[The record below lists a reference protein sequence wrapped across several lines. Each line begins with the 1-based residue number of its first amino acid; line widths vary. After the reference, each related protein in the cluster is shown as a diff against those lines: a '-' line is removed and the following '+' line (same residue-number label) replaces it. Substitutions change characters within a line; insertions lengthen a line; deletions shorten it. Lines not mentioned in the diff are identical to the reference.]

1 MARYSPVS
9 HVDYVEA
16 ELIRSLNWLRESHPH
31 RRFAGCAVL
40 RQLAENAPT
49 VFFVRVK
56 EFFDLIWDPLWDS
69 KDTIRYAASK
79 ALSACLAVLSQRTYH
94 LQWYCNL
101 YTRIHDGLKKGTA
114 ESVHGSLLVVS
125 ESLKLTGDFMVP
137 RFKEVCKAIMQFK
150 DHRSRTVKGA
160 IIHLLPSLAQFC
172 PDAFAR
178 THLDEAMDMLL
189 KCCKSQETKADALLS
204 TGQLCRAL
212 GPHLVNRVDE
222 LLDLVR
228 DAFLTGSKKQ
238 RSDIAAEALQ
248 CVADMVCG
256 LGAPFHDRVLT
267 LLEPM
272 LQCGLTEELIDT
284 LVIIGKY
291 IPLQKVVVQ
300 QRLLEEATKILGGQP
315 HPQMDMN
322 WKRNIKKSTLTK
334 NMSGMIQTSTSILS
348 TVASSTKLSSYS
360 GTVPKVNNYM
370 IQNKSL
376 KEPKKGF
383 SLFGFRTSKGSSHDG
398 SGMGVAAMGLSIGS
412 SSSVLESVVAPKQT
426 SDLVLLAL
434 KTLGSL
440 STPSSNLLHILKCS
454 VLPYL
459 HAEDP
464 YVRKEAAMTCAK
476 MLGNVMH
483 LNTRGPTALAIEE
496 IITLLLQ
503 LVVTDPYTMVR
514 LSLLCCLD
522 SIFDKFLRRAHHI
535 VSLSFLLH
543 DESFEIRLEALKTLG
558 RIAFSNPAAVLPS
571 LRHMLMRI
579 ISEIKSSPD
588 NRSKEE
594 AILLLSNF
602 VRCESLQ
609 NIVKPFVSTL
619 FGSLPLTG
627 DNRVTTAALEALG
640 EICSVI
646 RQDCLQFADQM
657 IPIIIVNMHDSTSR
671 RKQEMAVKTLGIC
684 VSSTGL
690 VVKPYLQ
697 YPQLLPWALDLLHKN
712 SANTSWSLR
721 METLRTLGLL
731 GALEPLKYSLIQSH
745 LQNHEKK
752 KVDEEKP
759 QVTVPVQENIQT
771 GLNERRGTITD
782 RTESNLSSNNSAEK
796 KEGVDDRER
805 TNFKELISSEVLLD
819 DDSDRAP
826 AYLFMYEQSVMRSV
840 SEPAVADIQRKTP
853 NSEDYYPRVSLVSLM
868 KILRDPSL
876 SVHHSSVIQAITLTF
891 LSMGVRCVPFLDQVV
906 PYLLQL
912 FRQCGPGLRESLLQ
926 QLAKLVSIVENH
938 ISPYLPTLFDI
949 IHDFWSEHLEYVL
962 NLVEMVAVSAPDS
975 FCQYITIV
983 LPLLLSS
990 LVLPDNFQASTL
1002 KKDPGQLQTLEQ
1014 VLGCFKTL
1022 RTTLQSHIHLVI
1034 PCLCKLMTQ
1043 LQESGVLTVTWQIL
1057 TVRTIRMICSGSK
1070 GTLIGETYAVISRVV
1085 HCLVKVFA
1093 TALSHNIPTS
1103 SPLYS
1108 ECILGLCN
1116 LGIQLGPRFIIFDDL
1131 ILRTI
1136 QNHGINTSK
1145 YEDLSRIIRTG
1156 NVPEFGYGD
1165 WEFLNNVSSTS
1176 HEDMFTI
1183 GSESDLLSMVSTKAQ
1198 RNDFSQSTTSGQR
1211 LNQGQ
1216 LARAWDVSQR
1226 STAAD
1231 WTEWL
1236 RRFNIELLRE
1246 SPSPALRSCSALAQA
1261 YAPLAKDLFHA
1272 AFVSCWMELNEQ
1284 YQDSLVRALH
1294 VAFKSNTI
1302 PPEILQ
1308 SLLNLAEFMEH
1319 DVETL
1324 PISLTILAELAQKGH
1339 AYAKALHY
1347 RELEFQNNPVS
1358 CFESLININKKL
1370 DQYDAAIGVLKVV
1383 AQMQKKHPTLQEVY
1397 AVQEAWLSKLGH
1409 WDEALVRYETR
1420 LEKNPKDSMAIAG
1433 KLKCL
1438 DSLGRW
1444 EEAIKLCSEN
1454 LDHLR
1459 VECVSSGNNTHTKAA
1474 VIGARSAWSLNEWTL
1489 MDNIVSQLPQDNVE
1503 ASFLRSVLAVHNEN
1517 FEDSTI
1523 HIERTRSQL
1532 DKSITALLAESYGRA
1547 YVPLVMVQQCSELE
1561 EIIEYK
1567 KLLRSC
1573 KEMQDQQQDI
1583 ANNQLGSV
1591 FHEEASN
1598 LLRARS
1604 RTNSLASTVPSRP
1617 TSAQSDTVGFD
1628 IGFSQGPIS
1637 TKSIPFHS
1645 RNDVTI
1651 TGVVITDD
1659 DSSVVSEWQDRYRDI
1674 LRRKSLLT
1682 EKWRKRIKGVVIG
1695 RAAIPFWKSLLN
1707 GRKLIISEIEDLETW
1722 IDYAA
1727 LCRDGG
1733 NFALAERVLTSIQG
1747 LHLKAPKDSRVDSS
1761 IVDQS
1766 IKLAMLKLQW
1776 AIGERTKALSGL
1788 EALTRTSGG
1797 SNVISSSEASIKL
1810 SCLLKL
1816 GEWKLAMIGPGEA
1829 VDRSTRREILS
1840 LYSRATMVDP
1850 QSYAAWHQWGLCN
1863 YRAIEEARGFSPR
1876 SVCTSGTKAA
1886 RQIMPAQNT
1895 LSNDVLIPLATNA
1908 VKGLLRAISFGT
1920 KKDSSSVMQDMLCIL
1935 SIWFRYG
1942 RIPDVCS
1949 AIEAGLSTVH
1959 LDNWLGVLP
1968 QLIAR
1973 IDHHE
1978 PNTRN
1983 LLQNLLIRLG
1993 TKHAQALVFPL
2004 SVALKSP
2011 NAGRKEAAENLMNSL
2026 RQHSSKLIEQALMV
2040 SQELVRVA
2048 ILWQEDWHESLE
2060 EASRQYFGGIFTIL
2074 ITHNNIILIIISFI
2088 IDGNIQ
2094 AMLDTLAPLH
2104 KALED
2109 GPNTLREASF
2119 CQAYG
2124 HDLREAW
2131 DYLKAYVKM
2140 LSDRGDKV
2148 PTNGAA
2154 PSKRNKVLPLQPE
2167 EMQLHQAWDLYY
2179 GVFKRI
2185 NLQLPQ
2191 VTSLELQY
2199 CSPSL
2204 YNCRDLDL
2212 GVPGTYK
2219 VNGTAVRIRYFGPT
2233 VAIIRSKQRPRKIR
2247 IIGDDGQVFV
2257 FLLKGHEDLRQ
2268 DERAM
2273 QLFGLVNALLHH
2285 DVRTGGEYHA
2295 LSIQR
2300 YAVVPLSPTAGL
2312 ISWVPN
2318 CDTFHDLIRDFRD
2331 SRKIMLNVEHKLMQ
2345 QVAPN
2350 NLYDSLSHIHK
2361 LEVFEHA
2368 LANTTGEDLAKIL
2381 WLKSESSEAWLQ
2393 RRVNYTRSL
2402 AVMSMVGY
2410 ILGLGDRHPSNLM
2423 IERQSGKILHID
2435 FGDCFEVAMQREKFP
2450 EKVPFRLT
2458 RMLVNAMEVSGIE
2471 GNFRL
2476 TCEKVMSVLREN
2488 RDSLVATLE
2497 AFVHDPL
2504 ISWRLLNT
2512 GKGRGRKGPEA
2523 KPETKMDFKA
2533 ENKNESNV
2541 SSDSSHSGGG
2551 VDETNKGGFVAP
2563 FGDTAHRRRNS
2574 KQNSAAGSLKPVL
2587 ENEADLEALD
2597 ETTNSTTKSNNNN
2610 TNDDDN
2616 NKKNNIK
2623 SSLNEL
2629 PEQEI
2634 SLAKYAEIV
2643 KRERAKERNLDKIDG
2658 GQVVGSSDDLSS
2670 KGSSDL
2676 HLEMSS
2682 LANSSLQNE
2691 NKFSFSMNHR
2701 SIVAL
2706 SIAQAEAGEEDIHGM
2721 KGELTEK
2728 AVIVIRRV
2736 LDKLTGLDFHD
2747 RLNTQ
2752 PALDVPEQVER
2763 LIKQATANE
2772 NLCLSFFGWCSSW

>member
-16 ELIRSLNWLRESHPH
+16 ELIRSLDWLRESHPH

-94 LQWYCNL
+94 LQWYCGL
-101 YTRIHDGLKKGTA
+101 YDRIHDGLKKGTA

-291 IPLQKVVVQ
+291 IPLQKIVVQ
-300 QRLLEEATKILGGQP
+300 QRLLEEATKILGSQP
-315 HPQMDMN
+315 QPKMAVN
-322 WKRNIKKSTLTK
+322 WKRKKSSSTK
-334 NMSGMIQTSTSILS
+334 SMSGMIKTQPSLS
-348 TVASSTKLSSYS
+348 NAASSTKLSSYS
-360 GTVPKVNNYM
+360 GAVSKVNNF
-370 IQNKSL
+370 IQNKPA
-376 KEPKKGF
+376 KETKKGF
-383 SLFGFRTSKGSSHDG
+383 SLFGFRTSKSASHDG

-459 HAEDP
+459 NAEDP

-476 MLGNVMH
+476 MLSNVMD

-514 LSLLCCLD
+514 LSLLCCLN

-558 RIAFSNPAAVLPS
+558 RIAISNPAAVLPS

-588 NRSKEE
+588 SRSKEE

-646 RQDCLQFADQM
+646 RRDCLQFADQM

-745 LQNHEKK
+745 LLNHEKK

-759 QVTVPVQENIQT
+759 QITIPVQESIQTT
-771 GLNERRGTITD
+771 GLNERKGTITD

-796 KEGVDDRER
+796 KEGVDERER
-805 TNFKELISSEVLLD
+805 TNFKELIRSEVLLD

-868 KILRDPSL
+868 KILRDTSL

-891 LSMGVRCVPFLDQVV
+891 LSMGPRCVPFLDQVV

-949 IHDFWSEHLEYVL
+949 IHDFWTEHLEYVL
-962 NLVEMVAVSAPDS
+962 NIVEMVAVSAPES

-990 LVLPDNFQASTL
+990 LVLPDNFQANTL

-1043 LQESGVLTVTWQIL
+1043 LQESGILTVTWQIL
-1057 TVRTIRMICSGSK
+1057 AVRTIRMICSGSK
-1070 GTLIGETYAVISRVV
+1070 GTLIGETHAVISRVV
-1085 HCLVKVFA
+1085 HCLIKVFA

-1103 SPLYS
+1103 SPLYT

-1136 QNHGINTSK
+1136 QNNGINTSK
-1145 YEDLSRIIRTG
+1145 YEELSRIIRSGT
-1156 NVPEFGYGD
+1156 VPEFGYGD
-1165 WEFLNNVSSTS
+1165 WEFINNDSSMHS
-1176 HEDMFTI
+1176 HEDMFTM
-1183 GSESDLLSMVSTKAQ
+1183 GSESDLLSMVSTKVQ
-1198 RNDFSQSTTSGQR
+1198 RSDFSSQSTTPGQR
-1211 LNQGQ
+1211 LNQAQ

-1246 SPSPALRSCSALAQA
+1246 SPSPALRACSALAQA

-1409 WDEALVRYETR
+1409 WDEALVRYEMR

-1459 VECVSSGNNTHTKAA
+1459 VECVSSGKNTHTKAA

-1517 FEDSTI
+1517 YEESAI

-1573 KEMQDQQQDI
+1573 KEMQDPHLDFSNHQV
-1583 ANNQLGSV
+1583 GSV
-1591 FHEEASN
+1591 FHEEHIVRS
-1598 LLRARS
+1598 RS
-1604 RTNSLASTVPSRP
+1604 RTNSWTSTVPSRP

-1628 IGFSQGPIS
+1628 IGFSQGPRS
-1637 TKSIPFHS
+1637 TKSIPVHC

-1659 DSSVVSEWQDRYRDI
+1659 DSSVVSEKQDRYRDV

-1747 LHLKAPKDSRVDSS
+1747 LHSRAPKDSSADSS

-1776 AIGERTKALSGL
+1776 GMGERIKALTGL

-1829 VDRSTRREILS
+1829 VDRLTRREILS

-1876 SVCTSGTKAA
+1876 SVSSTSGTKAA

-1949 AIEAGLSTVH
+1949 AIESGLSTVH

-1993 TKHAQALVFPL
+1993 AKHAQALVFPL

-2060 EASRQYFGGIFTIL
+2060 EASRQYFGGMDF
-2074 ITHNNIILIIISFI
+2074 IIITIISLSLSF
-2088 IDGNIQ
+2088 IDGNVQ
-2094 AMLDTLAPLH
+2094 AMLNTLAPLH

-2148 PTNGAA
+2148 PTMGAA

-2300 YAVVPLSPTAGL
+2300 YAVIPLSPTAGL

-2350 NLYDSLSHIHK
+2350 NLYDSLTHVHK
-2361 LEVFEHA
+2361 LEVFEYA

-2471 GNFRL
+2471 GNYRL

-2523 KPETKMDFKA
+2523 KPETKMEFKA
-2533 ENKNESNV
+2533 ETKNVSNV
-2541 SSDSSHSGGG
+2541 IVDATQSGLE
-2551 VDETNKGGFVAP
+2551 ETTKGGFVTP
-2563 FGDTAHRRRNS
+2563 FVDATVNRRRNS
-2574 KQNSAAGSLKPVL
+2574 KQNGSLQPVL
-2587 ENEADLEALD
+2587 ENESDLEAID
-2597 ETTNSTTKSNNNN
+2597 ANNNN
-2610 TNDDDN
+2610 DN
-2616 NKKNNIK
+2616 NNDK
-2623 SSLNEL
+2623 SLHNEL
-2629 PEQEI
+2629 PEQDI

-2643 KRERAKERNLDKIDG
+2643 KRERAKERVIEKADG
-2658 GQVVGSSDDLSS
+2658 PTESSEDLSS
-2670 KGSSDL
+2670 KGSIDL

-2701 SIVAL
+2701 SIAAL
-2706 SIAQAEAGEEDIHGM
+2706 SLAQAEAKTNDGEEDIHGM

-2772 NLCLSFFGWCSSW
+2772 NLCLSFFGWCGSW